1 MIQMRSTFCLVLAF
15 LMAFTFTTNSA
26 FANDTKDQSDIVT
39 SHDPQSR
46 MSEVKKVSEKKSGSG
61 WLWGILGIAVVAGG
75 IAALAGGGSDSGGG
89 DDSGTPTTTGDY
101 DFSW

>member
-1 MIQMRSTFCLVLAF
+1 MIQMRSTFCLVIVF
-15 LMAFTFTTNSA
+15 LMVFTFTTNSA
-26 FANDTKDQSDIVT
+26 FANDIKDQSTVVT
-39 SHDPQSR
+39 SHDPKSR

-61 WLWGILGIAVVAGG
+61 WLWGILGILVVGGG

-89 DDSGTPTTTGDY
+89 DDGGGSTTGNY

>member
-15 LMAFTFTTNSA
+15 LMLFTFMTNSA
-26 FANDTKDQSDIVT
+26 FANDTKDQSAVVT
-39 SHDPQSR
+39 SHDPKSR
-46 MSEVKKVSEKKSGSG
+46 MSEVKKASKKSGSG

-75 IAALAGGGSDSGGG
+75 IAILAGGGSDSGGG
-89 DDSGTPTTTGDY
+89 DDPGTPTTTGDY